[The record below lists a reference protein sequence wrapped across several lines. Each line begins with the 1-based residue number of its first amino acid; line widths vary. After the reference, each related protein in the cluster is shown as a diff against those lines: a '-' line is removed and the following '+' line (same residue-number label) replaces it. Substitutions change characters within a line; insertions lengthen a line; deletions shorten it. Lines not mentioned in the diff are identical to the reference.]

1 MSLCDDLATEA
12 MRQLLDAMKALGDD
26 PPLADRLKLVNESSR
41 LLERIESRDSIVRRL
56 GDTQTQGAA

>member
-1 MSLCDDLATEA
+1 